1 MTKINAKTTV
11 IKPSWRLRPNERRTT
26 LILVDLLVAVLALLI
41 ALYTWANW
49 DDWLNF
55 SMQFLQERV
64 PAWFYAMPILWL
76 LLLTES
82 YNPRSVTHRNQ
93 TIRDITIA
101 AGIMIVLYLGLFFI
115 SEPNSL
121 PRRGVAVFIVAVY
134 VLTLVWRLTY
144 IRLFTAPQFMRR
156 VLIVGAGR
164 AGVHLA
170 EIIRSIWPPPFYLV
184 GFVDDDPEKTGKEF
198 SGYKVIGE
206 SSNLLEIAGEYQVT
220 DLVFAISGQMNQK
233 TFDSLL
239 AAEEMGIEITTMPA
253 MYEELLQRVPINFLQ
268 SDWLLRSFVDQAHAG
283 GFYDLVKRL
292 FDLLGGF
299 IGTILFVVT
308 YPLIGALIW
317 ITSGRPIFYKQ
328 VRTGKSGRPYEMI
341 KYRTMIR
348 EAEENGVA
356 VPAAENDER
365 TTGIGRLL
373 RRMHL
378 DEIPQFL
385 NVLRSEMSLVGPR
398 AERPEIIEELQQEI
412 PFYRARLLVKPGL
425 TGWAQINYGYAAGP
439 EMNSIKLEYDLYYI
453 KHRNLLLDLLIMVR
467 TIWTV
472 IFLRGR

>member
-1 MTKINAKTTV
+1 MTESNAKSTV
-11 IKPSWRLRPNERRTT
+11 IKPSWRLRPNERRST
-26 LILVDLLVAVLALLI
+26 LILVDLLIAALALLI

-64 PAWFYAMPILWL
+64 PTWFYVMPILWMIL
-76 LLLTES
+76 LVES
-82 YNPRSVTHRNQ
+82 YNPRAVTHRNQ
-93 TIRDITIA
+93 TIRDVSIA
-101 AGIMIVLYLGLFFI
+101 AGVLVVLYLVLFFI

-121 PRRGVAVFIVAVY
+121 PRRGVAVFIISVY
-134 VLTLVWRLTY
+134 VLTLIWRLTY

-164 AGVHLA
+164 AGIQLA
-170 EIIRSIWPPPFYLV
+170 EVIRGIWPPPFYLV
-184 GFVDDDPEKTGKEF
+184 GFVDDDPEKLGKEF
-198 SGYKVIGE
+198 SGYKVVGE

-220 DLVFAISGQMNQK
+220 DLVFAISGPMNQK
-233 TFDSLL
+233 TFDSLM
-239 AAEEMGIEITTMPA
+239 AAEELGIEITSMPA
-253 MYEELLQRVPINFLQ
+253 MYEELLQRVPIFLLQ

-292 FDLLGGF
+292 VDLLGGF
-299 IGTILFVVT
+299 IGTLAFAVTFPLLASLIL
-308 YPLIGALIW
+308 L
-317 ITSGRPIFYKQ
+317 TSGRPIFYKQ
-328 VRTGKSGRPYEMI
+328 IRTGKNGRPYQMI
-341 KYRTMIR
+341 KYRTMVR
-348 EAEENGVA
+348 DAEGNGIA

-365 TTGIGRLL
+365 TTAIGRVL
-373 RRMHL
+373 RKMHL
-378 DEIPQFL
+378 DEMPQFL

-398 AERPEIIEELQQEI
+398 AERPEIIEQLQREI

-453 KHRNLLLDLLIMVR
+453 KHRNLMLDLLIMVR